1 MPTVSTPLKP
11 RVRPGA
17 LSSTEESILRAAA
30 DLPVF
35 CAEDMTRLLS
45 EKGSQGSHYRAL
57 LKSLSVGTPGRRT
70 EYLLRLRVPHAPGNV
85 RILYTL
91 SRRGAGLLK
100 RLGVD
105 ADFWYRPWKA
115 SHRSVSF
122 WQHHHAITRVLVA
135 LYAFTR
141 SHPAYQVIEARTGF
155 SIARNPP
162 RLTRGADGQETSA
175 TVIPDV
181 WVNVERS
188 GGSPPVIHGF
198 PLWIEVDCGT
208 ETKAMFQQLV
218 LNRINFIS
226 SKGYK
231 TYFGTPAL
239 LCCYLAVGATVDY
252 RIARLHTLRT
262 WTAEL
267 LAAERLDDD
276 WASIFRFSTIDECL
290 YDTLMIFSDPAWY
303 CVDSD
308 TLVPLFMS
316 PEPEEKS

>member
-1 MPTVSTPLKP
+1 M
-11 RVRPGA
+11 
-17 LSSTEESILRAAA
+17 
-30 DLPVF
+30 
-35 CAEDMTRLLS
+35 
-45 EKGSQGSHYRAL
+45 
-57 LKSLSVGTPGRRT
+57 
-70 EYLLRLRVPHAPGNV
+70 
-85 RILYTL
+85 
-91 SRRGAGLLK
+91 
-100 RLGVD
+100 
-105 ADFWYRPWKA
+105 
-115 SHRSVSF
+115 
-122 WQHHHAITRVLVA
+122 
-135 LYAFTR
+135 
-141 SHPAYQVIEARTGF
+141 
-155 SIARNPP
+155 
-162 RLTRGADGQETSA
+162 
-175 TVIPDV
+175 IPDV